1 MSENINDKLSRMLT
15 GADKN
20 KLKSSIDAVSKLLSS
35 KEGQKLKNSLS
46 ESDKKAILQKFMSM
60 DEKEITEK
68 IKNADISGI
77 DKLSADDIL
86 RKLK

>member
-1 MSENINDKLSRMLT
+1 MENINDKLSRMLS
-15 GADKN
+15 GADKD
-20 KLKSSIDAVSKLLSS
+20 KLKRSVEAASRLLSS

-60 DEKEITEK
+60 DEKEMSEK
-68 IKNADISGI
+68 LKKADVSGI
-77 DKLSADDIL
+77 DKLSAEDIL